1 VNILSTIGW
10 SDYELLDSGDSKR
23 IERFGNYTICRPDP
37 QAIWKTNQKKWAYD
51 SKYEEN
57 KGWDKKFNNDWILN
71 YKNIKLRAK
80 QTQFKHTGIFPEQV
94 INWEFIENKI
104 ASQEKQPNVLNLFGY
119 TGAATLLCASNGAKV
134 THLDGSKPSIN
145 WAKENQEL
153 SGLKDKPIRWIL
165 DDALE
170 FTARES
176 RRGNLYDAVI
186 MDPPVYGHGPNGQIW
201 NFNKSFPELLSNIKK
216 IMSKNPIFFI
226 VNAYAISSS
235 SVMLKNMLEDYLGF
249 ESKKIEYGELAIKE
263 KQRDRLLSTGL
274 FARWPS

>member
-1 VNILSTIGW
+1 MLSTIGW

>member
-1 VNILSTIGW
+1 
-10 SDYELLDSGDSKR
+10 
-23 IERFGNYTICRPDP
+23 
-37 QAIWKTNQKKWAYD
+37 
-51 SKYEEN
+51 
-57 KGWDKKFNNDWILN
+57 
-71 YKNIKLRAK
+71 
-80 QTQFKHTGIFPEQV
+80 
-94 INWEFIENKI
+94 
-104 ASQEKQPNVLNLFGY
+104 
-119 TGAATLLCASNGAKV
+119 
-134 THLDGSKPSIN
+134 
-145 WAKENQEL
+145 
-153 SGLKDKPIRWIL
+153 
-165 DDALE
+165 
-170 FTARES
+170 
-176 RRGNLYDAVI
+176 

>member
-1 VNILSTIGW
+1 MNILSTIGW

-170 FTARES
+170 FTARE
-176 RRGNLYDAVI
+176 
-186 MDPPVYGHGPNGQIW
+186 
-201 NFNKSFPELLSNIKK
+201 
-216 IMSKNPIFFI
+216 
-226 VNAYAISSS
+226 
-235 SVMLKNMLEDYLGF
+235 
-249 ESKKIEYGELAIKE
+249 
-263 KQRDRLLSTGL
+263 
-274 FARWPS
+274 

>member
-1 VNILSTIGW
+1 MNILSTIGW